1 MLHDVVAA
9 MNPSAA
15 AIVAFAGLVR
25 GFSGFGFSLA
35 AVPLLSGVLPLNAVV
50 PLALVLEAV
59 GILPALRRTWRPTEW
74 RTLGGLLLGAA
85 AALPFGVLALHA
97 VAPSLL
103 RPAAAIAV
111 LSAVA
116 FLWHA
121 PQRAAGHAQ
130 VTTSPTTSPW
140 PAILVGGMSGA
151 LNGATAMSG
160 PPIILFM
167 LAGLRSPESSRATMM
182 LFFSASAALALVI
195 GIGSRTYILP
205 DPLQILWCLPF
216 LAFGLELGIRAQR
229 LASAAVARRLALGC
243 LALSALASL
252 LSALAAS

>member
-9 MNPSAA
+9 MNPAAA

-59 GILPALRRTWRPTEW
+59 GILPALSRTWRHTEW
-74 RTLGGLLLGAA
+74 HTLGRLLLGAA
-85 AALPFGVLALHA
+85 AALPLGVLALRTG
-97 VAPSLL
+97 APTLL
-103 RPAAAIAV
+103 RPAAAIVV

-121 PQRAAGHAQ
+121 PQRAAGRTPAM
-130 VTTSPTTSPW
+130 TGPW
-140 PAILVGGMSGA
+140 PAVLVGGMSGV
-151 LNGATAMSG
+151 LNGAAAMSG

-182 LFFSASAALALVI
+182 LFFSASAAIALVI

-205 DPLQILWCLPF
+205 DPLQVLWCLPF
-216 LAFGLELGIRAQR
+216 LALGLELGIRAQH
-229 LASAAVARRLALGC
+229 LASAAVARRLALGS
-243 LALSALASL
+243 LALSAVASL
-252 LSALAAS
+252 LAALVAS